1 MSRTAGV
8 AVVLALL
15 SLVLVLCSMPWLWFG
30 LGGGI
35 AAITAGWTTYQHRG
49 VPGSSRLFGA
59 AASSVGLL
67 AVALATVRIALSIA
81 ATVRLERMLG

>member
-1 MSRTAGV
+1 MSRMAGV
-8 AVVLALL
+8 AASMSVL

-49 VPGSSRLFGA
+49 LPGASRLLGA

-67 AVALATVRIALSIA
+67 AVLLATVRIALSIA
-81 ATVRLERMLG
+81 ATVRLERLLG

>member
-1 MSRTAGV
+1 MGRTAGV
-8 AVVLALL
+8 AVALALL

-35 AAITAGWTTYQHRG
+35 AAITAGWTTYQHRSL
-49 VPGSSRLFGA
+49 PGAARLFGA